1 MIDQKI
7 LATFHEEL
15 DEVPTD
21 KLPTDQEFAKEIVKD
36 LDLEN
41 AMKAIEAYTWYY
53 VCRINNAIQW
63 VTI

>member
-15 DEVPTD
+15 DSVPTEE
-21 KLPTDQEFAKEIVKD
+21 LPNDQEFAKEVIRK
-36 LDLEN
+36 LDPEN

-53 VCRINNAIQW
+53 VCRINEI
-63 VTI
+63 IK